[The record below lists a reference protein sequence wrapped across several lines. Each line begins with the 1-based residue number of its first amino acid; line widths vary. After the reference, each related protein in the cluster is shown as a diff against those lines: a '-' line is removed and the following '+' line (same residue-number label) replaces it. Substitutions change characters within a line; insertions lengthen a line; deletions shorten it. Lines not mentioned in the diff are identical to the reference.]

1 MFCRYTGRISQ
12 NRCRDDSRGR
22 RSSGEASSLGL
33 PESRRRSDRITK
45 AGSRGRHR
53 LPDVSLPKCVIST
66 SRPANAAQLTNELK
80 GTGGGD
86 AERLCGVRRRARK
99 AAESFQRVIQSYQDS
114 GGNKKCIECEGFFG

>member
-33 PESRRRSDRITK
+33 PESGRRSDRITK

-53 LPDVSLPKCVIST
+53 LPDVSLPKRVVST